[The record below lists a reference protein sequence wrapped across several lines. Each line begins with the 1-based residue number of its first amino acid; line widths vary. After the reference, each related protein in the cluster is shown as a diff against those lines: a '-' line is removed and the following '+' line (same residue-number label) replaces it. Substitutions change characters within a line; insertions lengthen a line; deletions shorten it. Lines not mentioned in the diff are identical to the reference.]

1 MIAVASASVP
11 WTITGETEFGR
22 MCEER
27 IVRRGT
33 PIARAASTKSF
44 SRCASTEPR
53 RSRAKIG
60 TLTTPTA
67 IMICQRPGPSSATIP
82 TAMRKPGI
90 DSITSI
96 ERMITVSTHPPR

>member
-11 WTITGETEFGR
+11 CTITGETEFGR

-33 PIARAASTKSF
+33 PTERAASTKSF
-44 SRCASTEPR
+44 SRCARTEPR

-60 TLTTPTA
+60 
-67 IMICQRPGPSSATIP
+67 ICVDADRDHDLEEARAEHRDDPDREQQARDREHDVHQRA
-82 TAMRKPGI
+82 
-90 DSITSI
+90 
-96 ERMITVSTHPPR
+96 